1 MIGLTGALLTFL
13 AQPGATPP
21 CTPPVPSGICQSW
34 MLESRAFDVPIKTWT
49 SKIEEKKRIGGWCSS
64 PACYCAYYEAGTRPH
79 NCHEIQCSYSQANS
93 VCYEVGVGGSISQ
106 GGQIGIN
113 LAFALLGE
121 LNTTWAFNGTLSHC
135 VEFSVGLTFSPRLSD
150 CWNHMARDEWI
161 EATIYGWVDFAL
173 TVDYWEC
180 VHPNGMVYTVST
192 HCGVHTAAGDAMH
205 VRSRGIF
212 NAPYPCPVEPVPPG
226 YAGPYAVPC
235 CTSPASPAPCD
246 TALQPG
252 QTPCCGTWGGQ

>member
-1 MIGLTGALLTFL
+1 
-13 AQPGATPP
+13 
-21 CTPPVPSGICQSW
+21 

-79 NCHEIQCSYSQANS
+79 NCHETQCYYSQANS

-113 LAFALLGE
+113 LALALLGE

-161 EATIYGWVDFAL
+161 EATIYGWIDFAL

-205 VRSRGIF
+205 VRTRGIF

-226 YAGPYAVPC
+226 YTGPYAEPC

-246 TALQPG
+246 AALQTG